1 MSDPK
6 RKQNDPS
13 SDKDIAKRCGID
25 PPPWPNDALEFVL
38 LVVCA
43 LGVGGALFALI
54 VLGHEAGLI

>member
-1 MSDPK
+1 MSKQSDPSVD
-6 RKQNDPS
+6 R
-13 SDKDIAKRCGID
+13 DIAKKNCIE
-25 PPPWPNDALEFVL
+25 PPPWPNDALEFVI

>member
-6 RKQNDPS
+6 QRQEPS